1 MQEVV
6 RLVEESF
13 QIAWNYLEAIG
24 ELGDRTVAAAHLLL
38 TIEGLLKCGECH
50 RLVLSN
56 KAISAYQAF
65 RASEV
70 VALAP

>member
-1 MQEVV
+1 MKDVI

-13 QIAWNYLEAIG
+13 QIAWDYLEATG
-24 ELGDRTVAAAHLLL
+24 ELGDRTTASVHLMR
-38 TIEGLLKCGECH
+38 TIEGLLKSGERH

-56 KAISAYQAF
+56 TAISTYQHF

-70 VALAP
+70 VVLVS